1 MVSSETIKLYE
12 QRIERCFGVAEKCT
26 EGTWAHQFWTRTAI
40 TMLRQLN
47 LMLGEDRIRGT

>member
-12 QRIERCFGVAEKCT
+12 QRIERCFGVAEKCA